1 MEDNLIDNELNESP
15 KDVILGIMRWWE
27 RKRLLFNLITLGII
41 MLVVIPFTISHVD
54 GYSHILNGP
63 FIIQS
68 LLYFV
73 FINLAYCAGWG
84 IQLLGYYYFK
94 IQYDS
99 NALDY
104 VLFII
109 GSLFTG
115 LVTHEGY
122 TEYLYY

>member
-15 KDVILGIMRWWE
+15 KDVIIGIMRWWE
-27 RKRLLFNLITLGII
+27 RKRLLFNMMTLGII
-41 MLVVIPFTISHVD
+41 MLAVIPFTISKVD
-54 GYSHILNGP
+54 GVSYILSGP

-68 LLYFV
+68 LFYFL
-73 FINLAYCAGWG
+73 FINIAYCAGWG

-109 GSLFTG
+109 GSLITG
-115 LVTHEGY
+115 LVTYHGY
-122 TEYLYY
+122 LEYIFY